1 MCIRDRYKDYPFLA
15 VNVANHVEGIT
26 LGKEKKLF
34 GGRAVIGG
42 FGQTENDL
50 IYKGS
55 EEEIRSEVRRLLDE
69 SGTKGVLLGADCT
82 IPRDT
87 DIRHLEWI
95 RDEADKYVKEHK
107 A

>member
-1 MCIRDRYKDYPFLA
+1 MA
-15 VNVANHVEGIT
+15 EGPSS
-26 LGKEKKLF
+26 E
-34 GGRAVIGG
+34 
-42 FGQTENDL
+42 ENDL

>member
-1 MCIRDRYKDYPFLA
+1 M
-15 VNVANHVEGIT
+15 ANHVEGIT

-55 EEEIRSEVRRLLDE
+55 EEEIRSEGRRLLDE

>member
-1 MCIRDRYKDYPFLA
+1 MPGWKLLLLVFVFL
-15 VNVANHVEGIT
+15 
-26 LGKEKKLF
+26 F
-34 GGRAVIGG
+34 
-42 FGQTENDL
+42 
-50 IYKGS
+50 
-55 EEEIRSEVRRLLDE
+55 EVRRLLDE

>member
-1 MCIRDRYKDYPFLA
+1 MKA
-15 VNVANHVEGIT
+15 
-26 LGKEKKLF
+26 
-34 GGRAVIGG
+34 GR
-42 FGQTENDL
+42 
-50 IYKGS
+50 
-55 EEEIRSEVRRLLDE
+55 R
-69 SGTKGVLLGADCT
+69 GVLLGADCT